1 MGNWN
6 SVSKRFSRW
15 CEHEVRKSF
24 HAGRSQY
31 PDIQPVLIDSTI
43 IRAHA
48 CAAGAAGSTAKD
60 DVKQRRILT
69 TFFSACFTSLRAKII
84 TKNKAI
90 NIFHDQIRCCLLVN
104 IQSRITLFRVFQ
116 CIKNSL
122 KLIIFSS
129 NRFLSSTKIL
139 IVQVDLFHSS
149 LTEGLSFRN
158 WPIHEQ

>member
-6 SVSKRFSRW
+6 SVFKRFSRW
-15 CEHEVRKSF
+15 REYEVRKSF

-43 IRAHA
+43 ICAHA

-104 IQSRITLFRVFQ
+104 IQRRITLLGILMHQKFSKTHHFF
-116 CIKNSL
+116 IKS
-122 KLIIFSS
+122 I
-129 NRFLSSTKIL
+129 
-139 IVQVDLFHSS
+139 
-149 LTEGLSFRN
+149 SFFN
-158 WPIHEQ
+158 KNTDSASGPIP